1 VATTATNITGFD
13 KVAARLAQL
22 AERQVEATD
31 SFLRGEAESILAE
44 SQQLVPRDVGDLARS
59 GRVEKPGGRVSAGG
73 VGRGLLPRD
82 ARGRFTEGGW
92 QVVYGRDGSDVEA
105 YVEAVHEHPSKHDPP
120 TWQGKTVHFTTGGP
134 QFLSTPYRKHLSTIW
149 VRLAANIR
157 ANLR

>member
-1 VATTATNITGFD
+1 VPSAITGFD

-22 AERQVEATD
+22 AERQAEATD
-31 SFLRGEAESILAE
+31 SFLHGEAESILAE

-105 YVEAVHEHPSKHDPP
+105 YVEAVHEHPSEHDPP
-120 TWQGKTVHFTTGGP
+120 TWQGKAVHFTTGGP
-134 QFLSTPYRKHLSTIW
+134 KFLERPYRKAVSGIFA
-149 VRLAANIR
+149 RLAAN
-157 ANLR
+157 LRGHLK